1 MKKTLLA
8 IIIAAQFVACHKP
21 ASVTRTKQD
30 FGTGWQFMRD
40 NDPATA
46 ATINLPHTPRIEKLI
61 PVNQWQGDCVYKKT
75 FDVSPS
81 ADEKLF
87 LYFEGVMHEAIILV
101 NGKQLAHHKGG
112 YTPFTVD
119 ITNVAKVGSNVV
131 EVKVNNED
139 NPVIPPGK
147 TIKTLDFNYFGGMY
161 RNAYLIR
168 TNKVHITDAVAAD
181 MTGGGGIFLHFNE
194 VSAES
199 ASGVVQVHVQN
210 DFDVEKPITVRGK
223 LTDRNG
229 KEYRFSESETTL
241 QPGKYGTT
249 SLSIRLDKP
258 YLWSVT
264 DPNLYQLEVQIFSG
278 KKLVD
283 SYTSKTG
290 IRKIEINDKGFFLNG
305 KRMFINGTNRHQEY
319 PYVGY
324 AISDE
329 AQYRDA
335 VKIKNAG
342 FDMVRLSHY
351 PQSEAF
357 MNACDELGILVMNC
371 ISGWQ
376 FFGNEEF
383 VKNSHQEIRDLAHRD
398 RNHPSVF
405 AWEVSLNESEMSE
418 DYMKKANEILRAELP
433 HKGIYTA
440 GWMDNANYDLFIPAR
455 QHGQAPDYWKNYDK
469 GGRQIFIAEYGDWEY
484 YAQNAGLNQ
493 TAFANLKEEE
503 RTSRQL
509 RSAGE
514 KRLLQQ
520 AFNFMEAF
528 NSNLKGKDKSTIG
541 QANWLMF
548 DYNRGYNPDIES
560 SGISD
565 IFRIPKFAYY
575 FYQSQRSPKEKLG
588 KDLVSGPVIHVA
600 TYWDAKSPTDVTV
613 YSNCDEVA
621 LYLNDVLVAKQ
632 KPARNTFTDQLQHPP
647 FVFNLGKFT
656 PGTLRSEGFIDGKK
670 VSEHNVSTPQAPKK
684 IIIEVDRS
692 GKGINASKPDVV
704 LVYAKIVDENGTLIH
719 DSTLNVTFELEGSD
733 AAILGGNTV
742 AAEAGIATTVLR
754 TEKAEGSL
762 VINANAPGLPTTI
775 HEIK

>member
-8 IIIAAQFVACHKP
+8 IIIAAQFIACHKP
-21 ASVTRTKQD
+21 ASATRTKKD
-30 FGTGWQFMRD
+30 FGSNWQFMRD

-46 ATINLPHTPRIEKLI
+46 TSVNLPHTPRIEKLI
-61 PVNQWQGDCVYKKT
+61 PINQWQGDCVYTKT

-87 LYFEGVMHEAIILV
+87 LYFEGVMHESIIVV
-101 NGKQLAHHKGG
+101 NGQQLAHHKGG

-119 ITNVAKVGSNVV
+119 ITSVAKVGSNVV

-139 NPVIPPGK
+139 NPMIPPGK
-147 TIKTLDFNYFGGMY
+147 TIKTLDFNYFGGIY

-168 TNKVHITDAVAAD
+168 TNKLYITDAVNAQIA
-181 MTGGGGIFLHFNE
+181 GGGGLFIKFNDITPE
-194 VSAES
+194 SAE
-199 ASGVVQVHVQN
+199 GTLTINVQN
-210 DFDVEKPITVRGK
+210 DFDIAKTFSIK
-223 LTDRNG
+223 AILTDAAG
-229 KEYRFSESETTL
+229 KKHEFTNPGTTM
-241 QPGKYGTT
+241 QPGTYGTG
-249 SLSIRLDKP
+249 LIELKIDKP
-258 YLWSVT
+258 LLWSVT
-264 DPNLYQLEVQIFSG
+264 DPNLYTLEVQLFSG

-283 SYTSKTG
+283 SYTTKTG
-290 IRKIEINDKGFFLNG
+290 IRKIEITDKGFFLNG
-305 KRMFINGTNRHQEY
+305 KKMFINGTNRHQEY

-335 VKIKNAG
+335 VRIKNAG

-357 MNACDELGILVMNC
+357 MNACDELGVLVMNC

-383 VKNSHQEIRDLAHRD
+383 VKNSHQEIRDLARRD

-418 DYMKKANEILRAELP
+418 EYMKKANEILRAELP

-455 QHGQAPDYWKNYDK
+455 QHGKAPDYWNNYTK
-469 GGRQIFIAEYGDWEY
+469 GDRKIFIAEYGDWEY

-548 DYNRGYNPDIES
+548 DYNRGYSPDIES

-575 FYQSQRSPKEKLG
+575 FYQSQRSPKEKLAPE
-588 KDLVSGPVIHVA
+588 LVSGPMVHIA

-621 LYLNDVLVAKQ
+621 LYLNDVLIAKQ
-632 KPARNTFTDQLQHPP
+632 KPTRNTFTDQLQHPP
-647 FVFNLGKFT
+647 FVFSLGKFT
-656 PGTLRSEGFIDGKK
+656 PGTLRAEGFIEGKP
-670 VSEHNVSTPQAPKK
+670 VSEHKVSTPGAPARLQ
-684 IIIEVDRS
+684 VSLDHS
-692 GKGINASKPDVV
+692 GKSINASKPDVV
-704 LVYAKIVDENGTLIH
+704 FVYAKITDDKGTLVH
-719 DSTLNVTFELEGSD
+719 DSNLAVTFEVIAEN
-733 AAILGGNTV
+733 AEIIGGNTV
-742 AAEAGIATTVLR
+742 TAEEGIATIVLR
-754 TEKAEGSL
+754 TEKAEGAVLIKAST
-762 VINANAPGLPTTI
+762 PGLTPTTYK
-775 HEIK
+775 IK

>member
-8 IIIAAQFVACHKP
+8 IIIAAQFIACHKP
-21 ASVTRTKQD
+21 ASVTRMKQD
-30 FGTGWQFMRD
+30 FGNNWQFMRD

-46 ATINLPHTPRIEKLI
+46 ATVNLPHTPRIEKLVPI
-61 PVNQWQGDCVYKKT
+61 SQWQGDCVYKKT
-75 FDVSPS
+75 FEVSPS
-81 ADEKLF
+81 GDEKLF
-87 LYFEGVMHEAIILV
+87 LYFEGVMHEAIVIV
-101 NGKQLAHHKGG
+101 NGQQLAHHKGG

-119 ITNVAKVGSNVV
+119 ITNVAKAGSNIV

-139 NPVIPPGK
+139 NAVIPPGK
-147 TIKTLDFNYFGGMY
+147 TIKTLDFNYFGGIY

-168 TNKVHITDAVAAD
+168 TNKLYITDAVNAQIV
-181 MTGGGGIFLHFNE
+181 GGGGLFIKFNDITP
-194 VSAES
+194 ES
-199 ASGVVQVHVQN
+199 AAGTLSVNVQN
-210 DFDVEKPITVRGK
+210 DFDVAKTFSIK
-223 LTDRNG
+223 AFLTDAAG
-229 KEYRFSESETTL
+229 KKHEFTNPETTM
-241 QPGKYGTT
+241 QAGTYGTA
-249 SLSIRLDKP
+249 LLNIKIDDP
-258 YLWSVT
+258 QLWSVT
-264 DPNLYQLEVQIFSG
+264 DPNLYTLEVQIISG

-283 SYTSKTG
+283 SYSTKTG

-305 KRMFINGTNRHQEY
+305 QKMFINGTNRHQEY

-335 VKIKNAG
+335 AKIKNAG

-357 MNACDELGILVMNC
+357 MNACDELGLLVMNC

-383 VKNSHQEIRDLAHRD
+383 VKNSHQEIRDLARRD
-398 RNHPSVF
+398 RNHPCVF

-418 DYMKKANEILRAELP
+418 AYMKKANEILRNELP
-433 HKGIYTA
+433 RKGIYTA

-541 QANWLMF
+541 HANWLMF
-548 DYNRGYNPDIES
+548 DYNRGYSPDIES

-575 FYQSQRSPKEKLG
+575 FYQSQRSPKEKLASN
-588 KDLVSGPVIHVA
+588 LVSGPVTHIA

-632 KPARNTFTDQLQHPP
+632 KPTRTNFTDQLQHPP
-647 FVFNLGKFT
+647 FVFSLGKFT
-656 PGTLRSEGFIDGKK
+656 PGTLRAEGFINGKK
-670 VSEHNVSTPQAPKK
+670 VSEHNVSTPGAPKTIK
-684 IIIEVDRS
+684 VEVDRS
-692 GKGINASKPDVV
+692 GKGINAYKPDVV
-704 LVYAKIVDENGTLIH
+704 FVYAKIVDANNTLVH
-719 DSTLNVTFELEGSD
+719 GSNLAVTFEVEGQD
-733 AAILGGNTV
+733 AEIIGGNTIT
-742 AAEAGIATTVLR
+742 AEEGIATIVLR
-754 TEKAEGSL
+754 TEKAQGPL
-762 VINANAPGLPTTI
+762 VIKASAPGLPTTI
-775 HEIK
+775 HKIK